1 MFMLSFLSFILNLY
15 ICTASLNIIENF
27 VHSNYLSEL
36 SESDLTHLINH
47 SHNISIEHPDE
58 EFPFIIC
65 IPIDNSEALHL
76 RISKLENFLGINL
89 PILSVNQELN
99 KVCMHALTTKNSVLL
114 CNSKFEFD
122 YTITPSLLKVH
133 SNLIALVHNNFK
145 PAHSLSKFSAQDL
158 LVEIQFSFSTSLVN
172 VLHSSDRKKIQTS
185 HLLNALNS
193 SLSRSESFGSFRSW
207 SSYNNDQTKKSCDNL
222 QSIDLSEVNNID
234 HFSVLELRSF
244 LLYPIECFKIFI
256 ENLANN
262 PHTIRLALKSKPK
275 LLNHIARG
283 ITQTGKSY
291 DEPYSAAGLN
301 GKDQI
306 VGVADTGLNDLSC
319 FFYDNI
325 KKNPTPRQKLYNNIN
340 SLSVDMSRRKVIQYV
355 YNYLTDGRDYIGGH
369 GTHVSGS
376 IVGNCLGEFNNTNGM
391 APEAKIAFFDIGDSD
406 GQLWTAPSVT
416 DIFQVAYNVG
426 ARVHSNSWGAENDEC
441 DAECVEVDKYQYDN
455 PNFLTIFAAGNEG
468 GSGLSTL
475 NTPNLAKNT
484 LTVGAATTRMD
495 PDDVEVAESTIAYF
509 SSLGPTID
517 ERYYVDIT
525 APGDYVM
532 SAMAGDESELYSA
545 INNLFGLMQSR
556 SVTMMS
562 GTSMATPITAGTALL
577 IRQYFMD
584 PSFWNSVCNKTDI
597 FCKAFE
603 PVITFLYYCIYM
615 LNSFKYFNY
624 NSVYNR
630 VQPY

>member
-1 MFMLSFLSFILNLY
+1 MTILSFLSFILNLF
-15 ICTASLNIIENF
+15 ISTASLNIIENF

-65 IPIDNSEALHL
+65 IPIDNYEALHL

-122 YTITPSLLKVH
+122 FTIMPSLLKVH

-207 SSYNNDQTKKSCDNL
+207 SSFNNDQAKKSCDNL
-222 QSIDLSEVNNID
+222 RSIDLSEVNNID
-234 HFSVLELRSF
+234 HFSVFELRSF
-244 LLYPIECFKIFI
+244 LSYPIECFKIFI

-262 PHTIRLALKSKPK
+262 PHIIRLALKSKPK

-283 ITQTGKSY
+283 IIQTGKSY

-319 FFYDNI
+319 FFYDDI
-325 KKNPTPRQKLYNNIN
+325 KKNPTPRQMLNNNANNIN
-340 SLSVDMSRRKVIQYV
+340 SLSVDKSRRKVIQYV
-355 YNYLTDGRDYIGGH
+355 YNSKTDGRDYIGGH

-376 IVGNCLGEFNNTNGM
+376 IVGNCLGEYNSTNGM
-391 APEAKIAFFDIGDSD
+391 APEAKIAFFDIGASD
-406 GQLWTAPSVT
+406 GQLWTIPGIPSMLQVT
-416 DIFQVAYNVG
+416 FNAG
-426 ARVHSNSWGAENDEC
+426 ARVHSNSWGAESDEC
-441 DAECVEVDKYQYDN
+441 DAECVEVDNFQCNN

-468 GSGLSTL
+468 ATGLSTL
-475 NTPNLAKNT
+475 NSPNLAKNT

-495 PDDVEVAESTIAYF
+495 PDDVEVSESTIAYF
-509 SSLGPTID
+509 SSLGPTKD
-517 ERYYVDIT
+517 DRYYVDIT

-532 SAMAGDESELYSA
+532 SAMAGNEFELYSA
-545 INNLFGLMQSR
+545 IISSNGLMQSR
-556 SVTMMS
+556 SVMMMS
-562 GTSMATPITAGTALL
+562 GTSMATPITAGAALL

-584 PSFWNSVCNKTDI
+584 PSFWNSICNKTDI

-603 PVITFLYYCIYM
+603 PVIIFYHIEIIY
-615 LNSFKYFNY
+615 LK
-624 NSVYNR
+624 
-630 VQPY
+630 